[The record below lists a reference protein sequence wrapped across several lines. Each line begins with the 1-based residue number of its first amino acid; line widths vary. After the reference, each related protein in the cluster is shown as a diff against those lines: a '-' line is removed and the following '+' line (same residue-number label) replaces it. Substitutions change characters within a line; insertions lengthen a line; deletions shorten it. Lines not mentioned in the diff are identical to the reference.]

1 MKKNLLKI
9 YGFILILLQSA
20 VIAGCDNDD
29 KNSTMNSS
37 LANLGD
43 FYYSDGTW
51 SSNLNSHKE
60 VIGIV
65 FGISK
70 EKGGEVLPGLTKG
83 QHGRVVALKNINVD
97 GNEWLYWG
105 EYGGNKEVPKLTKHA
120 TMDGAN
126 YYYFINTDNPSNW
139 QT

>member
-37 LANLGD
+37 LVNLGD

-83 QHGRVVALKNINVD
+83 QHGRVVALKTVS
-97 GNEWLYWG
+97 YTH
-105 EYGGNKEVPKLTKHA
+105 LTLP
-120 TMDGAN
+120 T
-126 YYYFINTDNPSNW
+126 TSRV
-139 QT
+139 

>member
-51 SSNLNSHKE
+51 SSNLNSHNRT
-60 VIGIV
+60 
-65 FGISK
+65 
-70 EKGGEVLPGLTKG
+70 LTKSPI
-83 QHGRVVALKNINVD
+83 RC
-97 GNEWLYWG
+97 
-105 EYGGNKEVPKLTKHA
+105 VPLS
-120 TMDGAN
+120 
-126 YYYFINTDNPSNW
+126 NTTTRFCSVRPNN
-139 QT
+139 

>member
-9 YGFILILLQSA
+9 YGFILILLQST

-60 VIGIV
+60 VIGL
-65 FGISK
+65 FLAFLK
-70 EKGGEVLPGLTKG
+70 KKAEKSCL
-83 QHGRVVALKNINVD
+83 D
-97 GNEWLYWG
+97 
-105 EYGGNKEVPKLTKHA
+105 
-120 TMDGAN
+120 
-126 YYYFINTDNPSNW
+126 
-139 QT
+139 

>member
-70 EKGGEVLPGLTKG
+70 INELYYTGAI
-83 QHGRVVALKNINVD
+83 HHNIV
-97 GNEWLYWG
+97 WLYISM
-105 EYGGNKEVPKLTKHA
+105 EYIQCVNLNKRSSDIK
-120 TMDGAN
+120 
-126 YYYFINTDNPSNW
+126 
-139 QT
+139 

>member
-37 LANLGD
+37 LVNLGD

-65 FGISK
+65 VVLYHAQGAA
-70 EKGGEVLPGLTKG
+70 VLPGLT
-83 QHGRVVALKNINVD
+83 Q
-97 GNEWLYWG
+97 
-105 EYGGNKEVPKLTKHA
+105 
-120 TMDGAN
+120 
-126 YYYFINTDNPSNW
+126 
-139 QT
+139 